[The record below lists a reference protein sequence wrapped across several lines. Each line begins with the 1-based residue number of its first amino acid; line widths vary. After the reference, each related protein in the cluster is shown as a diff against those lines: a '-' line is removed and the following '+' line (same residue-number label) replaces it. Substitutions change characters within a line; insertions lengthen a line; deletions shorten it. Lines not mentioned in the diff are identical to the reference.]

1 MPIGVCMSV
10 LFVTSRGVESTFDFP
25 MIKAG
30 DTNFAASADWT
41 PATGDCKISKDG
53 GNFANTTNL
62 PVALGG
68 TGAVFWRLTLSATE
82 MDAERIAVQIVD
94 QTSPKAVEDQSLV
107 IRLTVPPTVS
117 PLASTVSSGAITDTD
132 VTVYVSTA
140 SPSLV
145 WTITDSS
152 GTAVNLSGATVQL
165 QVLKYDGSSLF
176 TASGTVSGVLNNIVT
191 CNYTTT
197 NTATS
202 GAYRYE
208 LRRTDSGNER
218 VLARGDFMI
227 SEKQRE

>member
-1 MPIGVCMSV
+1 MSV
-10 LFVTSRGVESTFDFP
+10 LYTTSRGVATTIDFP
-25 MIKAG
+25 MVLANDSDFAG
-30 DTNFAASADWT
+30 ASDWT
-41 PATGDCKISKDG
+41 PETGDCKISRDG
-53 GNFANTTNL
+53 GNVANTTNL

-68 TGAVFWRLTLSATE
+68 SGSKLWSLVLTATE

-176 TASGTVSGVLNNIVT
+176 TSSGTVSGGSNNIVT
-191 CNYTTT
+191 CTYTTT